1 MTKAIRLFTALAALV
16 LLAACG
22 DDEKDYSGV
31 FGQIRVSDTRELK
44 QTAGA
49 DATQAPKGVTFT
61 TEASWTSSIVQTR
74 AEAPDWVS
82 ITPDHGDGA
91 GTYTVRIVLDTNPY
105 EEARTARIAIESGP
119 SRIEIVVTQ
128 EGTDNPIV
136 PFSNRITR
144 IENRSQIYRGGPGS
158 TPEVDWIATINF
170 LYDDLGRVTS
180 ILLDETP
187 ENLANNIEH
196 VITLAYGSN
205 TLKISTS
212 SEEFPAQTYNVTLD
226 AAGRAVAA
234 RLEGDTE
241 QWGFEYDD
249 KGFCTQLYP
258 PTDNSMVVNIIC
270 NWNEENLRSLEA
282 CSFDSNLV
290 PEYSYTFDFVPG
302 TTNRPEAV
310 NLDLNALLFGVC
322 PDMEDTDFSMGAL
335 LSAIGRLGNRSTNLT
350 ATNKHQTTYETNL
363 EPEGSTI
370 TYYKT
375 LDEVIDWSQQTDGRI
390 TQAAATRNVQ
400 LIEENTVTHE
410 KKIVDGQGFTEVDIY
425 TIVY

>member
-82 ITPDHGDGA
+82 ITPDHGDGG

-105 EEARTARIAIESGP
+105 EEARTARIAIESGT
-119 SRIEIVVTQ
+119 SQIEIVVTQ

-241 QWGFEYDD
+241 QWGFEYDAQ
-249 KGFCTQLYP
+249 GYCSACTL
-258 PTDNSMVVNIIC
+258 NSTETPRIAC
-270 NWNEENLRSLEA
+270 GWSGGNLTSLTAYDPSGDERPDFSYA
-282 CSFDSNLV
+282 FAYV
-290 PEYSYTFDFVPG
+290 PE
-302 TTNRPEAV
+302 TTNRPQAV

-322 PDMEDTDFSMGAL
+322 PDMEGTDFSMGAL
-335 LSAIGRLGNRSTNLT
+335 LSTTGRLGNRSANLT
-350 ATNKHQTTYETNL
+350 ATNKHQTTYETTLN
-363 EPEGSTI
+363 PERNTI

-400 LIEENTVTHE
+400 LIEEDAITHIKTV
-410 KKIVDGQGFTEVDIY
+410 VDGKGFTEVDIY